1 MATMNGNTYQ
11 ALRARL
17 DARLKEH
24 ADSCAF
30 RERMAHKAGMT
41 KGLCWGY
48 LIGVASSAALVLLAQ
63 SILFP
68 GFF

>member
-1 MATMNGNTYQ
+1 MSANRDEYQ

-17 DARLKEH
+17 DARLREH
-24 ADSCAF
+24 SASVEW
-30 RERMAHKAGMT
+30 REARAHRQGRWQ
-41 KGLCWGY
+41 GLWMGW
-48 LIGVASSAALVLLAQ
+48 LIGMATAAVLVLLTQ